1 MGHSPVEGNISS
13 CGSLCARVCKDIQ
26 HHCKTWSSFLCY
38 VHFYFYRGVKLYNQ
52 YKIQHFHW
60 LQQLEKLVEYHQ
72 SNLVYFRKCLLCILG
87 QTPWD
92 TSSTFEGGRWG
103 RRLSIFSMWALKSYV
118 AGLLESYFM
127 LTGSVVKSLRSV
139 SPCCSL
145 LKNHFS
151 LLKNFLRFYLKQ
163 ERNSLQTYDRSLWN
177 ICGTDCKRL
186 TLDEQFDLQHSFP
199 WLWSIFTLMHLMLLS
214 NKLYFKMRVCAQLE
228 QLLRTK
234 ICVLQLSKVK
244 LHENLIAFIPRLYH
258 FLRFQNRLRYLD
270 F

>member
-38 VHFYFYRGVKLYNQ
+38 VHFYLYRGVKLYNQ

-60 LQQLEKLVEYHQ
+60 LHQLEKLVEYHQ

-139 SPCCSL
+139 SPMGQGLSL
-145 LKNHFS
+145 KLTSHKRVHIKEVLSDWVPLNTETPAGLLFPPHFS
-151 LLKNFLRFYLKQ
+151 FHTSNFQIFNQ
-163 ERNSLQTYDRSLWN
+163 ISQWHDIS
-177 ICGTDCKRL
+177 GA
-186 TLDEQFDLQHSFP
+186 FP
-199 WLWSIFTLMHLMLLS
+199 W
-214 NKLYFKMRVCAQLE
+214 K
-228 QLLRTK
+228 
-234 ICVLQLSKVK
+234 
-244 LHENLIAFIPRLYH
+244 
-258 FLRFQNRLRYLD
+258 
-270 F
+270 